1 MTTEHLQTDSLYA
14 EVKER
19 TADMNS
25 YLDADGLRRQANT
38 VVRLTVVTIFGL
50 IGSMTTG
57 FLGMNL
63 LAEANS
69 PLSRRLLFFVV
80 TVAVF
85 GGLTIYTM
93 VKSKRLSDFLDAVSD
108 ERLSAWNKFKAF
120 TAVWRPG
127 RE

>member
-1 MTTEHLQTDSLYA
+1 MDESAA
-14 EVKER
+14 EPRVSQFR
-19 TADMNS
+19 LAV
-25 YLDADGLRRQANT
+25 LWPL
-38 VVRLTVVTIFGL
+38 RLTVVTIFGL

-69 PLSRRLLFFVV
+69 PLSRRRLLFVL
-80 TVAVF
+80 VAVVF
-85 GGLTIYTM
+85 GGLMIYTM

-108 ERLSAWNKFKAF
+108 ERLSAWSKLKAF
-120 TAVWRPG
+120 AAVWRPG